1 DFIDGLGM
9 DGRFTISNMAVE
21 LGAKAGIMRADRKT
35 KEWVSNN
42 LGILKINAVSAD
54 EGASYD
60 WVKEFDL
67 AKISPQV
74 AKPHKVDNVSPL
86 KDVEGVEIAQGY
98 IGTCTNGRLE
108 DLEVA
113 CRILKGRQVKSRLI
127 VAPISK
133 KVFIQ
138 AKEKGLIDILISCGS
153 LLLPPGCGPCVGTHA
168 GVPADGENVIST
180 ANRNFRGR
188 MGNPNSFIYL
198 ASPATVAASVLE
210 GKISD
215 PRKYLDR

>member
-1 DFIDGLGM
+1 M
-9 DGRFTISNMAVE
+9 DGRFTITNMAVE
-21 LGAKAGIMRADRKT
+21 LGAKAGIMKVDRIT
-35 KEWVSNN
+35 KKWLSDN
-42 LGILKINAVSAD
+42 LGILEINAVSAD
-54 EGASYD
+54 NGARYD

-67 AKISPQV
+67 SNIPPQV
-74 AKPHKVDNVSPL
+74 AKPHQVDNTCSV

-108 DLEVA
+108 DLEVV
-113 CRILKGRQVKSRLI
+113 CRILKERKVKSRLI

-133 KVFIQ
+133 KVLIQ
-138 AKEKGLIDILISCGS
+138 AKERGLIDILVSSGS

-180 ANRNFRGR
+180 ANRNFKGR

-210 GKISD
+210 GRITD